1 MWYLYIRV
9 CIHEPLLTSYSFWLQ
24 LLINLC
30 RLGGLLLGGFE
41 NKRGG
46 MAASLAKRSIL
57 TDLHELILYKKFSIN
72 NIYKCIHAGPSNRI
86 SPAVSASQS
95 LELSQYPTGTQG

>member
-1 MWYLYIRV
+1 MNFEDLECREMWYLYIRV

-24 LLINLC
+24 LLFNLC

-57 TDLHELILYKKFSIN
+57 TDLHELILYKKFSCFGLLVWFLVFLLFVWLIFVF
-72 NIYKCIHAGPSNRI
+72 H
-86 SPAVSASQS
+86 
-95 LELSQYPTGTQG
+95 L

>member
-1 MWYLYIRV
+1 MWCLYIRV

-46 MAASLAKRSIL
+46 MAFSLAERSIL
-57 TDLHELILYKKFSIN
+57 TDLHELILFYKKFSCFRLLVWFLVFLLFVWLIFVF
-72 NIYKCIHAGPSNRI
+72 H
-86 SPAVSASQS
+86 
-95 LELSQYPTGTQG
+95 L